1 MTRSQRNSQ
10 SRQPGSRP
18 RLRGGLAGA
27 AGAVLLAASLA
38 ATMAGTAAGATGA
51 SAAAPSAA
59 APNAAP
65 PAAATPGTAVPAA
78 KSAWSIQ
85 HVPPLNTNRTIGRFL
100 DVSCPTDSSC
110 LAAGWFIG
118 TDGTKRPLAERWDS
132 RGWHIL
138 ATARPA
144 ATLSSTLDLISCV
157 SPDRCQAIGSR
168 SRSADGR
175 LRAGFIAETW
185 NGSRWRMVPIPR
197 LPNTLL
203 SAISCATASACFA
216 VGVHFTTSSR
226 SQAVSLRWNGTRWSA
241 VQPRRPRASTTLDGV
256 SCPGPRNCYAVGSA
270 NDKFDSP
277 VHPLVEH
284 WNGQQWSTRSIP
296 KAPRNTSLHSVSCP
310 SGTVCTAAGSAGR
323 DGSRLLVADLSK
335 GTWRTSGVASP
346 PQAAAGFGISFTNI
360 SCSAPRVCTAIF
372 GYVDQGEA
380 LTWAT
385 ASRGPTGGFRV
396 TVPARDVSSD
406 FATGISCQAA
416 GCTLVGAKD
425 ASDGRGDDQGT
436 GTAFA
441 WRGQGGH
448 FVTQTVPL
456 PPGTEG
462 GRLSK
467 VSCAGAGFCAATTL
481 GADSFFD
488 VPAQDPSAAVRPS
501 QHGAW
506 RYPPSA
512 SHGFLS
518 GLSCPETTFC
528 LALGSAAG
536 AQRWDGQH
544 WAPAPAPGHP
554 NPMISGMQE
563 LSCTSPT
570 FCLAVGMSAGNKG
583 KAQYSIWNG
592 SGWTPIASAAI
603 PAGSRLTALT
613 GVSCTSPKFCVA
625 AGVSDPVKGR
635 TRGLIEIWNGTKW
648 VFGTPRPLVN
658 LTFQGTDV
666 SCATPSACM
675 VNWGDSFEAIARWWN
690 GKTWTG
696 APYPGPGKPKD
707 NRSIL
712 GVSCPSATSC
722 YGVGT
727 QIVGRTFT
735 QLIEH
740 WNGQRW
746 FVVPPAPP
754 GIGVAQLNDVS
765 CTTPTRCTAVGYNT
779 RLVDIPFAVSRP

>member
-1 MTRSQRNSQ
+1 MTPSQRNSR
-10 SRQPGSRP
+10 SRRGAGRP

-38 ATMAGTAAGATGA
+38 ATMTGTAAGAA
-51 SAAAPSAA
+51 RPV
-59 APNAAP
+59 
-65 PAAATPGTAVPAA
+65 AATPGAATTGAAVPAA
-78 KSAWSIQ
+78 KPAWSVQ
-85 HVPPLNTNRTIGRFL
+85 HVPPLNTSRTTGRFL
-100 DVSCPTDSSC
+100 DVSCPTNSSC

-118 TDGTKRPLAERWDS
+118 TDGTKRPLAERWD
-132 RGWHIL
+132 GQAWHIL
-138 ATARPA
+138 APVRPA
-144 ATLSSTLDLISCV
+144 GTLSSTLDLISCA

-168 SRSADGR
+168 SRSADGKVK
-175 LRAGFIAETW
+175 AGFIAETW
-185 NGSRWRMVPIPR
+185 NGSRWRMVPVPR
-197 LPNTLL
+197 LPDTSL
-203 SAISCATASACFA
+203 STISCATANACFA
-216 VGVHFTTSSR
+216 VGFRFTTSSR
-226 SQAVSLRWNGTRWSA
+226 AQAVTLRWNGTRWSA
-241 VQPRRPRASTTLDGV
+241 VQPRRPRANTTLDGV
-256 SCPGPRNCYAVGSA
+256 SCPGPRNCYAVGTA
-270 NDKFDSP
+270 NDKFNSP
-277 VHPLVEH
+277 AHPLVEH
-284 WNGQQWSTRSIP
+284 WNGQRWSARP
-296 KAPRNTSLHSVSCP
+296 VQKAPRNTSLHGVSCAT
-310 SGTVCTAAGSAGR
+310 GTACTAVGSAGAN
-323 DGSRLLVADLSK
+323 SRLLVADLSR
-335 GTWRTSGVASP
+335 GTWRTSGVANP
-346 PQAAAGFGISFTNI
+346 PQAIRGTSGFTHV

-372 GYVDQGEA
+372 SYITQGEA

-385 ASRGPTGGFRV
+385 ASRGRTGGFTV
-396 TVPARDVSSD
+396 SVPARDVSTD
-406 FATGISCQAA
+406 FATGISCRTA

-448 FVTQTVPL
+448 FVTQAVPL

-467 VSCAGAGFCAATTL
+467 VSCAGAGFCAATTS
-481 GADSFFD
+481 GADQTFS
-488 VPAQDPSAAVRPS
+488 VPDHDPSVAVRPS
-501 QHGAW
+501 QHSAW

-518 GLSCPETTFC
+518 GLSCPSATFC
-528 LALGSAAG
+528 LALGEPG
-536 AQRWDGQH
+536 ALRWDGQH

-554 NPMISGMQE
+554 DPLISGMQQ
-563 LSCTSPT
+563 LSCTSAS
-570 FCLAVGMSAGNKG
+570 FCLAVGMSGGNKG
-583 KAQYSIWNG
+583 QAKYSIWNG
-592 SGWTPIASAAI
+592 SSWTPIASAAI

-613 GVSCTSPKFCVA
+613 GVSCISPKFCVA

-658 LTFQGTDV
+658 LNFSGTDV

-675 VNWGDSFEAIARWWN
+675 VSWGDSFEAIARWWN

-722 YGVGT
+722 TAVGT

-746 FVVPPAPP
+746 FVVPPAQP
-754 GIGVAQLNDVS
+754 GLGVAQLNDVS

-779 RLVDIPFAVSRP
+779 RLVDIPFAEVRG

>member
-1 MTRSQRNSQ
+1 MT
-10 SRQPGSRP
+10 
-18 RLRGGLAGA
+18 GA
-27 AGAVLLAASLA
+27 AAGTVGI
-38 ATMAGTAAGATGA
+38 AGTAPGAVG
-51 SAAAPSAA
+51 
-59 APNAAP
+59 
-65 PAAATPGTAVPAA
+65 PAA

-85 HVPPLNTNRTIGRFL
+85 HVPPLNTSRTTGRFL
-100 DVSCPTDSSC
+100 GVSCPTGSSC

-138 ATARPA
+138 APVRPA
-144 ATLSSTLDLISCV
+144 GTLSSTLDLISCV

-175 LRAGFIAETW
+175 LKAGFIAETW
-185 NGSRWRMVPIPR
+185 NGSRWRMAPIPR
-197 LPNTLL
+197 SPNTTL
-203 SAISCATASACFA
+203 SAISCATAAMCFA
-216 VGVHFTTSSR
+216 VGEHFTASNR
-226 SQAVSLRWNGTRWSA
+226 FQAVSLRWNGTRWSA
-241 VQPRRPRASTTLDGV
+241 VQPRRPRANTTLDGV
-256 SCPGPRNCYAVGSA
+256 SCPGPRNCFAVGGASG
-270 NDKFDSP
+270 KGISSP
-277 VHPLVEH
+277 GHPLVEH
-284 WNGQQWSTRSIP
+284 WNGHRWSTRAIP
-296 KAPRNTSLHSVSCP
+296 KAPRAAGLADVSCA
-310 SGTVCTAAGSAGR
+310 TATACTAVGSAGVNN
-323 DGSRLLVADLSK
+323 SRLIVADLAK
-335 GTWRTSGVASP
+335 GMWRTSGVAGP
-346 PQAAAGFGISFTNI
+346 PQAARGTSHFSSV

-372 GYVDQGEA
+372 TYINQGEE

-385 ASRGPTGGFRV
+385 ASRGATGGFRV
-396 TVPARDVSSD
+396 TVPARDVAAD
-406 FATGISCQAA
+406 FATGISCRAA

-425 ASDGRGDDQGT
+425 ATDGKGDDQGT

-441 WRGQGGH
+441 WRGQDGH
-448 FVTQTVPL
+448 FVTQAVPQ

-481 GADSFFD
+481 GADSFFS
-488 VPAQDPSAAVRPS
+488 VPDQDPSVAVRPS

-506 RYPPSA
+506 RYPPNA

-518 GLSCPETTFC
+518 GLSCTSASFC

-536 AQRWDGQH
+536 AERWDGQH
-544 WAPAPAPGHP
+544 WAPAPSPGHP
-554 NPMISGMQE
+554 DPLVSGMQE

-570 FCLAVGMSAGNKG
+570 FCLAVGMSGGNKG
-583 KAQYSIWNG
+583 SARYSIWNG

-635 TRGLIEIWNGTKW
+635 TRGLVETWNGTKW
-648 VFGTPRPLVN
+648 TFATPRPLVN

-675 VNWGDSFEAIARWWN
+675 VSWGDSFEAIARWWN

-722 YGVGT
+722 TAAGT

-746 FVVPPAPP
+746 SVVTPAQP

-765 CTTPTRCTAVGYNT
+765 CTTPTRCTAVGYNS
-779 RLVDIPFAVSRP
+779 RLVDIPFAEVRG

>member
-1 MTRSQRNSQ
+1 MTSS
-10 SRQPGSRP
+10 P
-18 RLRGGLAGA
+18 RTNLSAITRTRLCGRLAGA
-27 AGAVLLAASLA
+27 AGTVLLAASLA
-38 ATMAGTAAGATGA
+38 ATTTGAAAGTAAGAVG
-51 SAAAPSAA
+51 P
-59 APNAAP
+59 
-65 PAAATPGTAVPAA
+65 AVPAA

-85 HVPPLNTNRTIGRFL
+85 HVPPLNTSRTTGRFL

-138 ATARPA
+138 APVRPA

-175 LRAGFIAETW
+175 LKAGFIAETW

-197 LPNTLL
+197 FPNTTL
-203 SAISCATASACFA
+203 SAISCATASQCFA
-216 VGVHFTTSSR
+216 TGFHFTASSR

-241 VQPRRPRASTTLDGV
+241 VQPRRPRANTTLDGV
-256 SCPGPRNCYAVGSA
+256 SCPGPRNCYAVGTAS
-270 NDKFDSP
+270 DKFNSP
-277 VHPLVEH
+277 AHPLVEH
-284 WNGQQWSTRSIP
+284 WNGQRWSTRSIP
-296 KAPRNTSLHSVSCP
+296 TAPRGTSLNAVSCAT
-310 SGTVCTAAGSAGR
+310 GTACTAAGSAGVNS
-323 DGSRLLVADLSK
+323 SRLLVADLSK
-335 GTWRTSGVASP
+335 GTWRTSGVADP
-346 PQAAAGFGISFTNI
+346 PQAIRDSGGFSYV

-372 GYVDQGEA
+372 RYVNQGEE

-385 ASRGPTGGFRV
+385 ASRGATGGFRV
-396 TVPARDVSSD
+396 TVPARDVAAD
-406 FATGISCQAA
+406 FATGISCRAA

-425 ASDGRGDDQGT
+425 ATDGKGDDQGT

-448 FVTQTVPL
+448 FVTQSVPL

-481 GADSFFD
+481 GADSFFS
-488 VPAQDPSAAVRPS
+488 VPDGDPSVAVRPS

-518 GLSCPETTFC
+518 GLSCTSATFC

-536 AQRWDGQH
+536 AQRWDGRH
-544 WAPAPAPGHP
+544 WAPAPSPGHP
-554 NPMISGMQE
+554 DPLVSGMQE
-563 LSCTSPT
+563 LSCTSPK
-570 FCLAVGMSAGNKG
+570 FCLAVGMSGGNKG
-583 KAQYSIWNG
+583 SARYSIWNG

-648 VFGTPRPLVN
+648 TFATPRPLVN

-675 VNWGDSFEAIARWWN
+675 VNWGDTFNAIARWWN

-722 YGVGT
+722 TAVGT

-735 QLIEH
+735 QLIER

-746 FVVPPAPP
+746 SVVTPAQP
-754 GIGVAQLNDVS
+754 GMGIAQLNDVS
-765 CTTPTRCTAVGYNT
+765 CTTPTVCTAVGYNT
-779 RLVDIPFAVSRP
+779 RLVDIPFAEVRG

>member
-1 MTRSQRNSQ
+1 VITRT
-10 SRQPGSRP
+10 
-18 RLRGGLAGA
+18 RLCGRLAGA

-38 ATMAGTAAGATGA
+38 ATTNGAAAGAVG
-51 SAAAPSAA
+51 P
-59 APNAAP
+59 
-65 PAAATPGTAVPAA
+65 AVPAA
-78 KSAWSIQ
+78 KPAWSIQ
-85 HVPPLNTNRTIGRFL
+85 HVPPLNTNRTTGRFL

-138 ATARPA
+138 APARPA
-144 ATLSSTLDLISCV
+144 STLSSTLDLISCV

-185 NGSRWRMVPIPR
+185 NGSRWRMVPVPR
-197 LPNTLL
+197 SPNTTL

-216 VGVHFTTSSR
+216 VGFGFTTSSR
-226 SQAVSLRWNGTRWSA
+226 FQAVSLRWNGTRWSA
-241 VQPRRPRASTTLDGV
+241 VQPRRPRANTTLDGV
-256 SCPGPRNCYAVGSA
+256 SCPGPRNCYAVGTA
-270 NDKFDSP
+270 NDKFNSP
-277 VHPLVEH
+277 AHPLVEH
-284 WNGQQWSTRSIP
+284 WNGQRWSTRPIP
-296 KAPRNTSLHSVSCP
+296 TAPRGTSLNAVSCAT
-310 SGTVCTAAGSAGR
+310 GTACTAVGSAGVNS
-323 DGSRLLVADLSK
+323 SRLLVADLSK
-335 GTWRTSGVASP
+335 GTWRTSGVADP
-346 PQAAAGFGISFTNI
+346 PQAIRDSGGFNHV

-372 GYVDQGEA
+372 RYIDQGEA

-406 FATGISCQAA
+406 FATGISCRAA

-441 WRGQGGH
+441 WRGQDGH
-448 FVTQTVPL
+448 FVTQAVPQ

-467 VSCAGAGFCAATTL
+467 VSCTGAGFCAATTL
-481 GADSFFD
+481 GADSFFS
-488 VPAQDPSAAVRPS
+488 VPDQDPSVAVRPS

-506 RYPPSA
+506 RYPPNA

-518 GLSCPETTFC
+518 GLSCTSASFC

-536 AQRWDGQH
+536 AERWDGQH
-544 WAPAPAPGHP
+544 WAPAPSPGHP
-554 NPMISGMQE
+554 DPLVSGMQE
-563 LSCTSPT
+563 LSCTSPK
-570 FCLAVGMSAGNKG
+570 FCLAVGMSGGNKG
-583 KAQYSIWNG
+583 SARYSIWNG

-613 GVSCTSPKFCVA
+613 AVSCTSPKFCVA
-625 AGVSDPVKGR
+625 AGVADPVRGR
-635 TRGLIEIWNGTKW
+635 TRGLIETWNGTKW
-648 VFGTPRPLVN
+648 LITGPRPLVN

-675 VNWGDSFEAIARWWN
+675 VSWGDSFEAIARWWN

-722 YGVGT
+722 TAAGT

-746 FVVPPAPP
+746 SVVTPAQP

-765 CTTPTRCTAVGYNT
+765 CTTPTVCTAVGYNT
-779 RLVDIPFAVSRP
+779 RLVDIPFAEVRG

>member
-1 MTRSQRNSQ
+1 MTPSQRNSP
-10 SRQPGSRP
+10 SRQPGRRP
-18 RLRGGLAGA
+18 RLRAGLAGA

-38 ATMAGTAAGATGA
+38 ATMTGTADGTAGTAG
-51 SAAAPSAA
+51 AAAPAA
-59 APNAAP
+59 
-65 PAAATPGTAVPAA
+65 PAA

-100 DVSCPTDSSC
+100 DVSCPTSSSC

-138 ATARPA
+138 APARPA
-144 ATLSSTLDLISCV
+144 ATMSSTLDLISCV

-197 LPNTLL
+197 SPNVLL

-216 VGVHFTTSSR
+216 VGVHFTASSR
-226 SQAVSLRWNGTRWSA
+226 SQAVSLRWNGIRWSA
-241 VQPRRPRASTTLDGV
+241 VQPRRPRANTTLDGV

-270 NDKFDSP
+270 SDKFGSP
-277 VHPLVEH
+277 AHPLVEH
-284 WNGQQWSTRSIP
+284 WNGQRWSTRAVQ
-296 KAPRNTSLHSVSCP
+296 KAPRNTSLNAVSCAT
-310 SGTVCTAAGSAGR
+310 GTTCTAAGSAGR
-323 DGSRLLVADLSK
+323 DGTRLLVADLSK
-335 GTWRTSGVASP
+335 GTWRTSVVASP
-346 PQAAAGFGISFTNI
+346 PQAAAGFGNSFTHI
-360 SCSAPRVCTAIF
+360 SCSAARVCTAIF
-372 GYVDQGEA
+372 RYVNQGEA

-385 ASRGPTGGFRV
+385 ASRGATGGFRV

-406 FATGISCQAA
+406 FATGISCRAA

-425 ASDGRGDDQGT
+425 ASDGRGDDEGT

-441 WRGQGGH
+441 WRGQDGH
-448 FVTQTVPL
+448 FATQTVPL

-467 VSCAGAGFCAATTL
+467 VSCAGAGFCATTTS

-488 VPAQDPSAAVRPS
+488 VPAQDPPVAVRSS
-501 QHGAW
+501 QHSAW
-506 RYPPSA
+506 RYPPNA

-518 GLSCPETTFC
+518 GLSCVSATFC

-536 AQRWDGQH
+536 AERWDGQH
-544 WAPAPAPGHP
+544 WAPAPSPGHP
-554 NPMISGMQE
+554 DPLVSGMQE

-570 FCLAVGMSAGNKG
+570 FCLAVGMSGGNKG
-583 KAQYSIWNG
+583 SARYSSWNG
-592 SGWTPIASAAI
+592 SGWSPIASAAI

-613 GVSCTSPKFCVA
+613 AVSCTSPKFCVA
-625 AGVSDPVKGR
+625 AGVADPVRGR
-635 TRGLIEIWNGTKW
+635 TRGLTEIWNGTKW
-648 VFGTPRPLVN
+648 LIIGPRPLVN

-666 SCATPSACM
+666 SCASPSACM
-675 VNWGDSFEAIARWWN
+675 VSWGDSFEAIARWWN

-722 YGVGT
+722 TAVGT

-735 QLIEH
+735 QLIER
-740 WNGQRW
+740 WNGRRW
-746 FVVPPAPP
+746 FVVTPAQP

-765 CTTPTRCTAVGYNT
+765 CATSTRCTAVGYNT
-779 RLVDIPFAVSRP
+779 RLVDIPFAEVRG

>member
-1 MTRSQRNSQ
+1 MTPSQRE
-10 SRQPGSRP
+10 SRSRRP
-18 RLRGGLAGA
+18 AGRLRLRGRLASA
-27 AGAVLLAASLA
+27 AGTVLIAASLA
-38 ATMAGTAAGATGA
+38 ATMTGSAAGRTGTAGGAGAAGRAAGATGV
-51 SAAAPSAA
+51 
-59 APNAAP
+59 N
-65 PAAATPGTAVPAA
+65 PAAIPAA
-78 KSAWSIQ
+78 KSVWSIQ
-85 HVPPLNTNRTIGRFL
+85 HVPPLNTDRTIGRFL
-100 DVSCPTDSSC
+100 DVSCPTNGSC

-138 ATARPA
+138 APARPA
-144 ATLSSTLDLISCV
+144 STQSSTLDLISCV

-168 SRSADGR
+168 GRSADGK
-175 LRAGFIAETW
+175 LRAGFLAETW

-197 LPNTLL
+197 SPGTSL
-203 SAISCATASACFA
+203 SAISCATANACFA
-216 VGVHFTTSSR
+216 AGVHFTATSR
-226 SQAVSLRWNGTRWSA
+226 SQAVSLRWNGIRWSA

-256 SCPGPRNCYAVGSA
+256 SCPGPRNCYAVGTAS
-270 NDKFDSP
+270 DTFSSP
-277 VHPLVEH
+277 GHPLVEH
-284 WNGQQWSTRSIP
+284 WNGQRWSTRSIP
-296 KAPRNTSLHSVSCP
+296 GAPRGTSLNAVSCAT
-310 SGTVCTAAGSAGR
+310 GTVCTAAGSAGR
-323 DGSRLLVADLSK
+323 NGTRLLVADLSK

-346 PQAAAGFGISFTNI
+346 PQAAAGFGLSFTDV

-372 GYVDQGEA
+372 RYVNQGEA

-406 FATGISCQAA
+406 FATGISCRAA

-425 ASDGRGDDQGT
+425 ASDGKGDDQGT

-441 WRGQGGH
+441 WRGQNGH
-448 FVTQTVPL
+448 FATQTVPL

-481 GADSFFD
+481 GASSFFD
-488 VPAQDPSAAVRPS
+488 VPAQDPSVAVRSS
-501 QHGAW
+501 QHSAW
-506 RYPPSA
+506 RYPPNA

-518 GLSCPETTFC
+518 GLSCISATFC

-536 AQRWDGQH
+536 ALRWDGRR
-544 WAPAPAPGHP
+544 WAPAPSPGHP
-554 NPMISGMQE
+554 DPLVSGMQE

-570 FCLAVGMSAGNKG
+570 FCLAVGMSGGNKG
-583 KAQYSIWNG
+583 SARYSIWNG

-625 AGVSDPVKGR
+625 AGVADPVKGR

-648 VFGTPRPLVN
+648 LITGPRPLVN

-675 VNWGDSFEAIARWWN
+675 VNWGDTFNAIARWWN

-696 APYPGPGKPKD
+696 APYPGPGKTKD

-722 YGVGT
+722 TAVGT

-735 QLIEH
+735 QLIER

-746 FVVPPAPP
+746 FVVPPAQP
-754 GIGVAQLNDVS
+754 GMGVAQLNDVS

-779 RLVDIPFAVSRP
+779 RLVDIPFAEVRG